1 MVNKEYFDG
10 NKRFFVYVDTEEEKI
25 MGQFSPKMLKDAI
38 DEFVSL
44 NYNRV
49 VKPQLNKRDGR
60 GNVIADPSK
69 VIRSV
74 KDRLFKQ
81 YYGNSK

>member
-1 MVNKEYFDG
+1 
-10 NKRFFVYVDTEEEKI
+10 

-49 VKPQLNKRDGR
+49 VKPQLNKRDSR
-60 GNVIADPSK
+60 GNLVAEPAK
-69 VIRSV
+69 VIRNV